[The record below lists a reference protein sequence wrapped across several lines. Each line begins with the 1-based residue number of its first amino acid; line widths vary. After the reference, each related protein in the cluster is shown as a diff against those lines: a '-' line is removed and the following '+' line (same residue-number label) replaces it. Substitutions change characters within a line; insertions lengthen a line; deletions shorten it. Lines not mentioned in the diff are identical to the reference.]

1 VPVMFVGREGT
12 RRTGHALHQAVQL
25 LNIIAAAEAHGI
37 PIDECIYDTNP
48 DHSQVSAPPV

>member
-1 VPVMFVGREGT
+1 MFVGREGT